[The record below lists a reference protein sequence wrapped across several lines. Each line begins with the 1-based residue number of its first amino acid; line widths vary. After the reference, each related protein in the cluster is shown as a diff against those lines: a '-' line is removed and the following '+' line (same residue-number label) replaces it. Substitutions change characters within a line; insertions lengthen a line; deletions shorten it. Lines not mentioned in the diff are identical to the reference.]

1 MDGKRIGIEMH
12 NGKVENDPRA
22 LIAYAEACLQAGAEG
37 EARDAVLKG
46 CNHPANDPVS
56 LRGWAQI
63 CQELGLARQA
73 KECYQKALRLNAKDA
88 ETLYRLALLLADI
101 GDYEGSIHHLK
112 KAIRVGPGHQ
122 DARKLL
128 AENYR
133 DLGLTGQ
140 SDALVPKT
148 ERQAQP
154 EPERYFP
161 PSVSERDTEAFVR
174 LFASRESG
182 YCLQQIDDSTGEVVL
197 LYQDAPFDSEVAA
210 AHLVGD
216 ITVAARSA
224 SLTFL
229 FAPKLGLA
237 PDMGATYFLARRIGE
252 ARARYF
258 AMTGAPIG
266 AETAER
272 IGLVAECVDDEQL
285 PARAAALAGELA
297 AAPREALV
305 AVRGLM
311 ARACSSSLPEQ
322 LELEAAAQARL
333 GDTADF
339 IEGVTAF
346 RQKRPPRFG
355 GR

>member
-1 MDGKRIGIEMH
+1 
-12 NGKVENDPRA
+12 VENFTIMMNPASTIQVEGAKLRPHAIIPPADRRHEEPRMNFENLVCERA
-22 LIAYAEACLQAGAEG
+22 DDVMTVTLNRPAKLNSLSLGLLQDLRSCAEAMQRDRSLRAVLLTGAGRGFCAGADLTDPSSVPAPGQSMGQFMASRLRSEYNVV
-37 EARDAVLKG
+37 AALW
-46 CNHPANDPVS
+46 CNLPVP
-56 LRGWAQI
+56 LVV
-63 CQELGLARQA
+63 GLNGIAA
-73 KECYQKALRLNAKDA
+73 GAGAS
-88 ETLYRLALLLADI
+88 LALM
-101 GDYEGSIHHLK
+101 
-112 KAIRVGPGHQ
+112 
-122 DARKLL
+122 
-128 AENYR
+128 
-133 DLGLTGQ
+133 
-140 SDALVPKT
+140 
-148 ERQAQP
+148 
-154 EPERYFP
+154 
-161 PSVSERDTEAFVR
+161 
-174 LFASRESG
+174 
-182 YCLQQIDDSTGEVVL
+182 
-197 LYQDAPFDSEVAA
+197 
-210 AHLVGD
+210 GD